1 MTGVQKCALQISAE
15 ACLQVILDPLCSFC
29 ALLSALPPDAARN
42 DVVRLRPIAADAETG
57 QIAAGVGSG
66 SYRHKSITHCLQF
79 AFQQARRGAML
90 FCWTIGVDDDHFSR
104 HFQGRVQAPEKSI
117 RFGTLRSET
126 TGVSKSRS
134 RGGR

>member
-1 MTGVQKCALQISAE
+1 MRISDWSSD
-15 ACLQVILDPLCSFC
+15 VCS
-29 ALLSALPPDAARN
+29 SD
-42 DVVRLRPIAADAETG
+42 LRPIAADAETG

-104 HFQGRVQAPEKSI
+104 HFQGRDQAPEKSI
-117 RFGTLRSET
+117 RYDNFMIHVDNENAVKDVFRQHTIGSSTVRER
-126 TGVSKSRS
+126 V
-134 RGGR
+134 